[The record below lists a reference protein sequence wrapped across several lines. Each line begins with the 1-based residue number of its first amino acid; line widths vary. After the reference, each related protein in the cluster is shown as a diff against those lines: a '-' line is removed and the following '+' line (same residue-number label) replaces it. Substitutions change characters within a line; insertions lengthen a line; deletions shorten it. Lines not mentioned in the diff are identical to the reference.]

1 MTAENGKL
9 KNILSN
15 PLLLLVVGGTISGLL
30 IPYITTQWQNHQKEL
45 EIKTDLL
52 RRISGSFA
60 AASIARENVLIAAE
74 QRPVPDVTNKDFVN
88 QMRNWTISHHV
99 TNKAFVNQMRNWT
112 ISSAVIGSELSAY
125 FPQNDNQIGKDWD
138 RFVML
143 INSFYEIPILDPR
156 NRVSRIKTIQDII
169 PTDSKEAQ
177 LAISGLNDTSRYFN
191 ATRTMDLYVR
201 DQEGKIIHDII
212 SSPIPL

>member
-74 QRPVPDVTNKDFVN
+74 QRPVPDVTNKD
-88 QMRNWTISHHV
+88 
-99 TNKAFVNQMRNWT
+99 FVNQMRNWT